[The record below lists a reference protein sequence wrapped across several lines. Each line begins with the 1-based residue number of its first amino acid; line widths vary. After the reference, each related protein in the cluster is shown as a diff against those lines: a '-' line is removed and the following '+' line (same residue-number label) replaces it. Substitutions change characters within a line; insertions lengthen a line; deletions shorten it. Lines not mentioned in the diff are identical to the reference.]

1 MKEPVSLFR
10 VAVALCA
17 CILLVGCAS
26 KISQQLPRMT
36 TLAEAKAAFGPPQSS
51 KKTADGTVAHE
62 WGFDQTEFVPG
73 QYVTQK
79 IYMGHDRDGYRKYYE
94 REIWVP
100 AHRSGRYCH
109 ILIET
114 DAAGLLL
121 RSAYQGNAC
130 DSLFRPDAVR

>member
-1 MKEPVSLFR
+1 MLRLVLAF
-10 VAVALCA
+10 CA
-17 CILLVGCAS
+17 CIPIAGCAS
-26 KISQQLPRMT
+26 KISQQLPRMA
-36 TLAEAKAAFGPPQSS
+36 TLAEAEAAFGPPQSS

-62 WGFDQTEFVPG
+62 WGFDQIEFVPG

-114 DAAGLLL
+114 DATGLLL